1 MFQFQFHLDLN
12 EIPIPEIDTLF
23 GICSK
28 YFLFWLE
35 IPKRRILLFLIAV
48 LSMSSMSHT
57 SSCRKASLL

>member
-28 YFLFWLE
+28 IF
-35 IPKRRILLFLIAV
+35 PLLARNF
-48 LSMSSMSHT
+48 
-57 SSCRKASLL
+57 KAAYPFISYCSIEHV